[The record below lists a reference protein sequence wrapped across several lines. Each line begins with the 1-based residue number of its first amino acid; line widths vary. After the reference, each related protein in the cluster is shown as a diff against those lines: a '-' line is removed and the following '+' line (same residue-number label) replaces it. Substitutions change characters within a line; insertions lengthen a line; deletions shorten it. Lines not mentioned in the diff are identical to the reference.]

1 MSGNVMSPTAA
12 RPATPTATALAL
24 AFAGVVLL
32 AGAWSLPVNLKSVNP
47 TLLREAGKG
56 TPSVTEFGQQLI
68 ESEKPGPA
76 ALVLAAAQAVGDPE
90 APKLAQALAAFSA
103 RQPEFVAWGGWDP
116 FLDPIFNLKEN
127 TGRTTST
134 PVLQFFITERAREG
148 LRRYLSNSRSL
159 GVQSVLQTR
168 DVPQAMRFV
177 PAKLPGGQALDA
189 VILLTAL
196 LYQGEHL
203 SPPLQRE
210 VKRLADEAVA
220 THRLGDLEFFYLD
233 VLALGKRLNWIQLG
247 QLLSLTD
254 STRTV
259 SEFAHL
265 AQVAPDQLPVF
276 YTAALFTQSSDQV
289 AGYLLAFGKVGAEDL
304 RFALGFGQGAVRLL
318 LLRQVPVNHG
328 MAAPVDLA
336 GTFALLHPWITLA
349 AKYLGYFLG
358 AYLLL
363 RGVDRWLFVPL
374 RRAEHSAAAART
386 LPRIQSSAIALLV
399 SFVVIITTEPFL
411 LRAAPPS
418 EYRFK
423 LVIPV
428 LANSATPVTAT
439 ASTVASTTMDTSTIV
454 SIGVFALF
462 QVITYLACLM
472 KINDI
477 NRQDISPQLKLRLME
492 NEENLFDSGLY
503 VGMMG
508 TATALVLQVL
518 GVIEPNLLAAYSS
531 NLFGIVC
538 VAFVKIRH
546 VRGYKRRLILAA
558 QSVAPAV

>member
-1 MSGNVMSPTAA
+1 M
-12 RPATPTATALAL
+12 ATALAL

-32 AGAWSLPVNLKSVNP
+32 AGAWSLPVNLKSINP
-47 TLLREAGKG
+47 ALLREAGQG
-56 TPSVTEFGQQLI
+56 TPSVTDFGQQLV

-76 ALVLAAAQAVGDPE
+76 AMVLAAAKAVGDSQ
-90 APKLAQALAAFSA
+90 APKLAAALDAFSA

-127 TGRTTST
+127 SSHAAST
-134 PVLQFFITERAREG
+134 PVLQFFIAEQARDS
-148 LRRYLSNSRSL
+148 LRRYLANSRSL
-159 GVQSVLQTR
+159 GVHSVLQTR
-168 DVPQAMRFV
+168 DVPQAMHFV
-177 PAKLPGGQALDA
+177 PAKLPGGQPLDA

-203 SPPLQRE
+203 SPSLQRE
-210 VKRLADEAVA
+210 VKRLADDAVA
-220 THRLGDLEFFYLD
+220 THRLGELEFFYLD
-233 VLALGKRLNWIQLG
+233 LLALGKRLNWIQLG
-247 QLLSLTD
+247 ELLRLTD
-254 STRTV
+254 GTRTV
-259 SEFAHL
+259 GEFAHL
-265 AQVAPDQLPVF
+265 AQVAPDQLPLL

-289 AGYLLAFGKVGAEDL
+289 AGYLLAFGKVGADDL
-304 RFALGFGQGAVRLL
+304 RFALGYGQGAVRLL

-328 MAAPVDLA
+328 MTAPVDLA
-336 GTFALLHPWITLA
+336 GTFALLHPWITLV
-349 AKYLGYFLG
+349 AKYVGYFLG
-358 AYLLL
+358 AYFLL

-374 RRAEHSAAAART
+374 RRAETSVAAART

-399 SFVVIITTEPFL
+399 AFVVIITTEPFL

-423 LVIPV
+423 LVIPM
-428 LANSATPVTAT
+428 LANVATPAPKPAT
-439 ASTVASTTMDTSTIV
+439 STPTTMEPSTIV
-454 SIGVFALF
+454 SIGVFALI

-558 QSVAPAV
+558 QVPAASSVVPAL